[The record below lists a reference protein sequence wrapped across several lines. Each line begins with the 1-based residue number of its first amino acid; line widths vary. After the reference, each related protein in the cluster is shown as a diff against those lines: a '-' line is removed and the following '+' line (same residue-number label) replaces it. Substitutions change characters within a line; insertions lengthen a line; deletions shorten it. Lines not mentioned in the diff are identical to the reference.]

1 MAHLFCHSC
10 GAKLTYLNAK
20 PNFCE
25 KCGEQLNSLASTTS
39 SNTSA
44 GLPVLEKS
52 VVISQDETD
61 AQCVPTISNLQ
72 VEVQASDKSPMTF
85 GSLIGEST
93 ESDRPRTKKARSINE
108 FIDEKK
114 KEG

>member
-10 GAKLTYLNAK
+10 GTKITYAHAK

-25 KCGEQLNSLASTTS
+25 KCGQQLNSSISA
-39 SNTSA
+39 NTSE
-44 GLPVLEKS
+44 GLPVLQKS
-52 VVISQDETD
+52 VAVSQDETD
-61 AQCVPTISNLQ
+61 ADSVPVITNFQ
-72 VEVQASDKSPMTF
+72 VEYDVSTRPNMTL
-85 GSLIGEST
+85 GSLLGESENAT
-93 ESDRPRTKKARSINE
+93 PEGRREARQSVNE

>member
-10 GAKLTYLNAK
+10 GAKLSYNHSK

-25 KCGEQLNSLASTTS
+25 KCGEQLNGLSSTAST
-39 SNTSA
+39 NTSV
-44 GLPVLEKS
+44 GMPVLEKS

-61 AQCVPTISNLQ
+61 AQRVPNISSLQ
-72 VEVQASDKSPMTF
+72 VEIQASDKAPMTF
-85 GSLIGEST
+85 GSLIGEPARS
-93 ESDRPRTKKARSINE
+93 ENPRRRKPKSINE

>member
-10 GAKLTYLNAK
+10 GTKISYAHAK

-25 KCGEQLNSLASTTS
+25 KCGEQLNSLSSTAST
-39 SNTSA
+39 NTSA
-44 GLPVLEKS
+44 GMPVLEKS

-61 AQCVPTISNLQ
+61 AQSVPNLSNIQ
-72 VEVQASDKSPMTF
+72 VEIQASDKAPMTF
-85 GSLIGEST
+85 GSLIGVSAPSE
-93 ESDRPRTKKARSINE
+93 EARRNKARSIKE

-114 KEG
+114 KEK

>member
-10 GAKLTYLNAK
+10 GTKISYAHAK
-20 PNFCE
+20 PNFCG
-25 KCGEQLNSLASTTS
+25 KCGQQLNASAST
-39 SNTSA
+39 NTA
-44 GLPVLEKS
+44 ADLPKLEKS

-61 AQCVPTISNLQ
+61 SQFVPEISNFQ
-72 VEVQASDKSPMTF
+72 VEVEGPENKTVTL
-85 GSLIGEST
+85 GSLLGEPAPSN
-93 ESDRPRTKKARSINE
+93 TKRKSRSRSINE

>member
-10 GAKLTYLNAK
+10 GAKLSYAHAK
-20 PNFCE
+20 PNFCG
-25 KCGEQLNSLASTTS
+25 KCGIQLNSLASTTS
-39 SNTSA
+39 TNTSA
-44 GLPVLEKS
+44 GAPVLEKS

-61 AQCVPTISNLQ
+61 AESVPAISNFE

-85 GSLIGEST
+85 GSLVGEST
-93 ESDRPRTKKARSINE
+93 KSDQARAKRTKSINE